1 MRSPT
6 RFLGAMVL
14 GTMALTCM
22 VPMSSVFAQQG
33 PENWAT
39 KMFSELKHDFGTVA
53 RGADTRATLIVQ
65 NLYEED
71 VTIDNVGTT
80 CGCTA
85 AKPNKTLLKTGEK
98 AEIEIQMNT
107 VKFMRRKDSN
117 VDVTLT
123 FRGPQ
128 GASTKTV
135 RVPITAYI
143 RSDVVVSPEPGNANF
158 GSVEFG
164 QAADRKLEIAYAGRD
179 DWMITD
185 VRVPDDRI
193 QASVREVAR
202 GPGQVRYEL
211 TVHLKETAPMGA
223 IQDQIRL
230 ITNDQNSP
238 EVPVLVM
245 GNVEP
250 DIVFAPAGT
259 FPLGNLKPGE
269 TKEFRVVLKGKRP
282 FAIQH
287 IQCDAADCFEV
298 QQPAADALK
307 VVHVVPFKM
316 TAPNKPGRFSENFT
330 FTIAGRPE
338 PLTCKAEGTIQAS
351 GEQPL

>member
-1 MRSPT
+1 MKSRAYQV
-6 RFLGAMVL
+6 GAL
-14 GTMALTCM
+14 ALALCFAATNAD
-22 VPMSSVFAQQG
+22 AQQG
-33 PENWAT
+33 GENWAT

-53 RGADTRATLIVQ
+53 RGADTRAVLLIE

-98 AEIEIQMNT
+98 AEIEIKMNT

-128 GASTKTV
+128 GSSTKTV

-158 GSVEFG
+158 GNVEFG
-164 QAADRKLEIAYAGRD
+164 QGAERKLEIAYAGRD
-179 DWMITD
+179 DWMISE
-185 VRVPDDRI
+185 VRVPDNRI
-193 QASVREVAR
+193 QASIKEVSRA
-202 GPGQVRYEL
+202 PGQVRYEL
-211 TVHLKETAPMGA
+211 SVVLKDNAPMGA

-230 ITNDQNSP
+230 ITNDVNSP
-238 EVPVLVM
+238 EVPVLVL

-250 DIVFAPAGT
+250 DIVFAPSGT
-259 FPLGNLKPGE
+259 FPLGTLKPGDV
-269 TKEFRVVLKGKRP
+269 KEFRVVLKGKRP

-298 QQPAADALK
+298 QQPGDALK
-307 VVHVVPFKM
+307 TVHVVPFKM
-316 TAPNKPGRFSENFT
+316 TAPNKPGHFSENFT
-330 FTIAGRPE
+330 FTISGRAE
-338 PLTCKAEGTIQAS
+338 PLTCRAEGDISAGT
-351 GEQPL
+351 

>member
-1 MRSPT
+1 MMTSY
-6 RFLGAMVL
+6 RFLPVFVL
-14 GTMALTCM
+14 TLLL
-22 VPMSSVFAQQG
+22 SSFSTTPLQAQ
-33 PENWAT
+33 ENWAT

-53 RGADTRATLIVQ
+53 RGADTRAILTIQ
-65 NLYEED
+65 NIYEED

-85 AKPNKTLLKTGEK
+85 AKPNKTLLRTGEK

-117 VDVTLT
+117 VDVTMT

-143 RSDVVVSPEPGNANF
+143 RSDVVISPEPGNANF

-164 QAADRKLEIAYAGRD
+164 QSAERKLEIAYAGRE
-179 DWMITD
+179 DWKITE

-193 QASVREVAR
+193 QASIQEVAR
-202 GPGQVRYEL
+202 GGGQVRYQL
-211 TVHLKETAPMGA
+211 TVQLKDSAPMGA
-223 IQDQIRL
+223 IQDQLRL
-230 ITNDQNSP
+230 ITNDANSP
-238 EVPVLVM
+238 EVPVTVL
-245 GNVEP
+245 GIVEP
-250 DIVFAPAGT
+250 DIVFAPSGT

-298 QQPAADALK
+298 QRPAADALK
-307 VVHVVPFKM
+307 LVHVVPFKM
-316 TAPNKPGRFSENFT
+316 TAPNKPGHFSENFT
-330 FTIAGRPE
+330 FTIAGRPQT
-338 PLTCKAEGTIQAS
+338 LSCKAEGTIS
-351 GEQPL
+351 EGS

>member
-1 MRSPT
+1 MRSQACK
-6 RFLGAMVL
+6 LGAM
-14 GTMALTCM
+14 ALAFCL
-22 VPMSSVFAQQG
+22 SASAAHAQQTG
-33 PENWAT
+33 ENWAT

-53 RGADTRATLIVQ
+53 RGADTRAILIVE
-65 NLYEED
+65 NIYEED

-85 AKPNKTLLKTGEK
+85 AKPNKNLLKTGEK
-98 AEIEIQMNT
+98 AEIEIKMNT

-158 GSVEFG
+158 GTVEFG
-164 QAADRKLEIAYAGRD
+164 QGAERKLEIAYAGRD
-179 DWMITD
+179 DWAINE
-185 VRVPDDRI
+185 VRVPDERI
-193 QASVREVAR
+193 QASVREVFRA
-202 GPGQVRYEL
+202 PGQVRYEL
-211 TVHLKETAPMGA
+211 TVNLKDNAPMGA

-230 ITNDQNSP
+230 ITNDVNSP
-238 EVPVLVM
+238 EVPVMVL

-250 DIVFAPAGT
+250 DIVFAPSGV

-269 TKEFRVVLKGKRP
+269 VKEFRVVLRGKRP

-298 QQPAADALK
+298 QQPGAELK
-307 VVHVVPFKM
+307 TVHIVPFKM
-316 TAPNKPGRFSENFT
+316 TAPDKPGPFSENFT
-330 FTIAGRPE
+330 FTISGRAE
-338 PLTCKAEGTIQAS
+338 PLTCKAEGQIGS
-351 GEQPL
+351 GT